1 MTNDERILN
10 LSATVR
16 SLADLCTKL
25 QEENDFLREQLDD
38 DTHEIGC
45 LENSL
50 DNLDNECQ
58 TLRGELQRVRVERD
72 QLKRKCEDLE
82 TELDLLRYEY
92 KQADSQNEFLWEEVK
107 KSAN

>member
-1 MTNDERILN
+1 MTNDERITN

-16 SLADLCTKL
+16 SLADLCAKL

-38 DTHEIGC
+38 DTHEIGT

-50 DNLDNECQ
+50 DNLDNECL

-72 QLKRKCEDLE
+72 QLKIEIDNIQTEYDFLLLQLGGERK
-82 TELDLLRYEY
+82 
-92 KQADSQNEFLWEEVK
+92 
-107 KSAN
+107 

>member
-38 DTHEIGC
+38 DTHEIGT

-50 DNLDNECQ
+50 DNLDNECA
-58 TLRGELQRVRVERD
+58 TLRGELQRVREERNR
-72 QLKRKCEDLE
+72 LKRENEDLQ
-82 TELDLLRYEY
+82 TENDLLRYEF
-92 KQADSQNEFLWEEVK
+92 KQADAQNKFLWEDVK
-107 KSAN
+107 KNEY